1 MLIELPAITRACGA
15 AAKLYATIERVSDIN
30 SANPEGLKPQKVTG
44 EIAFEDVKFSY
55 PSRADIP
62 ILKGINITFAAGKT
76 TALVGASGSGKST
89 IVSLTERFY
98 DPLGGSVKL
107 DGTDLRELNVKWLR
121 SQIGL
126 VSQEPV
132 LFSTTV
138 KENVAHGL
146 IGTPYEDASD
156 EEKFH
161 LIKAACIQ
169 SNADGFV
176 SHLPQGYDTMVGERG
191 FLLSG
196 GQKQRIAIA
205 RAIVSDPR
213 VLLLDEATSALD
225 TRSEGIV
232 QDALDEAAAGRTT
245 IIIAHRLSTI
255 KDADCILVM
264 ADGSVLERGTHAGLL
279 ADKNGAYYRLVKAQS
294 LRESREDDCLDT
306 ALISTPEKDVEKAGL
321 EEVLERKSTIR
332 SIEKN
337 AVSQLKKE
345 KVEVLTREED
355 YDIFYLMRRIAGLYH
370 EGYPRYMIAS
380 FFAVC
385 RCIEQM
391 RRLSLMSFL
400 R

>member
-213 VLLLDEATSALD
+213 ILLLDEATSALD

-245 IIIAHRLSTI
+245 IIISHRLSTI

-264 ADGSVLERGTHAGLL
+264 ADGGVLERGTHAELL
-279 ADKNGAYYRLVKAQS
+279 EDENGAYYRLVKAQS
-294 LRESREDDCLDT
+294 LHEGREDDLDT
-306 ALISTPEKDVEKAGL
+306 ALISTPEKDVEKPGL

-332 SIEKN
+332 SIGSN
-337 AVSQLKKE
+337 PVSQLKKE
-345 KVEVLTREED
+345 KVGVLTREED
-355 YDIFYLMRRIAGLYH
+355 HDIFYLMRRIAGLYR
-370 EGYPRYMIAS
+370 EGYPRYMIGS
-380 FFAVC
+380 VFAVC
-385 RCIEQM
+385 RCTEQM
-391 RRLSLMSFL
+391 RRLSFTSFL